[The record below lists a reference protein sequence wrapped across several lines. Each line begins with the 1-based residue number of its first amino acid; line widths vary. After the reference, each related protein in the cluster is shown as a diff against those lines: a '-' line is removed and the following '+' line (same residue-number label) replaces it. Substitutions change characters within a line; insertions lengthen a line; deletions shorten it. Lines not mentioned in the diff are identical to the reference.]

1 MDNDDRQVGKILN
14 RRDILKLFGMAGTAA
29 TLAACA
35 PVVSSTL
42 EPTALPKPTNTTQ
55 PASAT
60 STTQLASATSTQA
73 ASATVVGALPSCIVR
88 PAMTEGPYFVD
99 EKLDRSDIR
108 SDPADGSVK
117 EGAPLEL
124 TFLVSQINGNCAPLA
139 GALVDIWHCDAQGV
153 YSDASDPS
161 FNTKGKKFLRG
172 YQTTDANGVAKFITI
187 YPGWYQGRAVHIHFK
202 IRTGVGKAYEFTSQ
216 LFFDDAFTDQVYTK
230 EPYASTGERN
240 PRNNGDSIYRNG
252 GSQLLLNVT
261 PTANGY
267 TSTFDIGLNIT

>member
-14 RRDILKLFGMAGTAA
+14 RRDILKLFGMAGAA
-29 TLAACA
+29 TTLAACA
-35 PVVSSTL
+35 PVVSNTPSAPTTTSIP
-42 EPTALPKPTNTTQ
+42 PTAIPP
-55 PASAT
+55 AT
-60 STTQLASATSTQA
+60 STPQLASTTSTQA

-108 SDPADGSVK
+108 ADPTDGTVK

-124 TFLVSQINGNCAPLA
+124 TFLVSQLNGNCAPLA
-139 GALVDIWHCDAQGV
+139 GALVDIWHCDADGV
-153 YSDASDPS
+153 YSDASDPG

-172 YQTTDANGVAKFITI
+172 YQTTDTNGVAKFTTI
-187 YPGWYQGRAVHIHFK
+187 YPGWYRGRAVHIHFK
-202 IRTGVGKAYEFTSQ
+202 IRTSVGKAYEFTSQ
-216 LFFDDAFTDQVYTK
+216 LFFDDAFTDQVYTN
-230 EPYASTGERN
+230 EPYASKGQRTLL
-240 PRNNGDSIYRNG
+240 NNGDSIYRNG

-267 TSTFDIGLNIT
+267 ASTFDIGLNIT